1 MNIRQMRYFCE
12 VVDAGSAAVAAERLH
27 VAPTAISMQIS
38 QLEAELGGE
47 LFDRTRRP
55 MEPTAL
61 GRFLHP
67 RAREILLTTARLG
80 EDARAVAAGR
90 VGWLA
95 VGYTRSS
102 IFSVLPR
109 AVRAFTASHPDVR
122 LELITMLSEHQPEQ
136 LLAGRIQV

>member
-1 MNIRQMRYFCE
+1 MNFRQMRYFCD
-12 VVDAGSAAVAAERLH
+12 VVEAGSAVAAAERLH

-38 QLEAELGGE
+38 QLEAALGGE

-61 GRFLHP
+61 GRFLYP
-67 RAREILLTTARLG
+67 RAKEILLTVARLE

-90 VGWLA
+90 IGWLA
-95 VGYTRSS
+95 VGYSRSS

-109 AVRAFTASHPDVR
+109 AVRAFKESYPDVK
-122 LELITMLSEHQPEQ
+122 LELITM
-136 LLAGRIQV
+136 